1 MHLFR
6 SLKSPKP
13 LFRGLSAWS
22 HLRAVHAKD
31 APLDIHPE
39 VEDALSNHKPVVA
52 LETALVT
59 HGLPYPSSLEV
70 PLSLE
75 GIVRS
80 TGAIPATIGIIDGRV
95 KVGLERYELER
106 LAERK
111 NKPSKISRRDIAAAI
126 ATEVDGGTFC
136 RVLLL
141 WCKLSHSEIFRNYLQ
156 RNSHILCL
164 GWNQGLLDHFQLEL
178 NSSLQKLDRSLLQA
192 GKSEVFSG
200 LDCFNHVQARGC
212 ASRW

>member
-22 HLRAVHAKD
+22 HLRTVHAKD

-80 TGAIPATIGIIDGRV
+80 TGAIPATIGIINGRV

-126 ATEVDGGTFC
+126 ATEADGGTFC
-136 RVLLL
+136 YSGV
-141 WCKLSHSEIFRNYLQ
+141 NYLIQ
-156 RNSHILCL
+156 KISGTTCSATLIFSALA
-164 GWNQGLLDHFQLEL
+164 GIKVYSTIF
-178 NSSLQKLDRSLLQA
+178 SS
-192 GKSEVFSG
+192 
-200 LDCFNHVQARGC
+200 N
-212 ASRW
+212 